1 MLTIVLRRVLTLV
14 PVLLAISFVAFLL
27 LALIP
32 GDPAMM
38 MLGADASRDA
48 LDALRVRLG
57 LDRPLLERFVWWL
70 GNALRGDLGDSL
82 YQNRPVIELITARLP
97 VTLLICLLASIIS
110 IVVGVSAGIISAVK
124 RNTFTDHAVRVVSLI
139 GLSMPDFWLGLLLIL
154 LFSIT
159 WQVFPLTGFVP
170 LGQDFLGGLR
180 FLVLPSLALG
190 LTLGGFLTRLTRS
203 SLLEVLSADY
213 VRTAKSKGVPPA
225 RVVLRHA
232 LGTALLP
239 LVTIVGL
246 NFGRLLGGAV
256 VIESVFSLPGIGR
269 LIVLGITQRDFPI
282 VQAAVLYV
290 AALYTVINLL
300 TDLAYM
306 LLDPRVRY
314 A

>member
-1 MLTIVLRRVLTLV
+1 MLTIVVRRVLILA
-14 PVLLAISFVAFLL
+14 PVLLAISFVSFLL

-38 MLGADASRDA
+38 MLGADASPGA
-48 LDALRVRLG
+48 LEALRERLG
-57 LDRPLLERFVWWL
+57 LDRPLLERFAWWL
-70 GNALRGDLGDSL
+70 GNAVRGDLGDSL

-97 VTLLICLLASIIS
+97 VTLMICLLASIIS
-110 IVVGVSAGIISAVK
+110 IVLGLSAGVVSAVR
-124 RNTFTDHAVRVVSLI
+124 RNTVIDHVVRVLSLV

-154 LFSIT
+154 TFSIT

-170 LGQDFLGGLR
+170 LGTDFFGGLR

-190 LTLGGFLTRLTRS
+190 LTLAGFLTRLTRG

-213 VRTAKSKGVPPA
+213 VRTAKSKGLSA
-225 RVVLRHA
+225 NRVVLRHA

-269 LIVLGITQRDFPI
+269 LIVLAITQRDFPV
-282 VQAAVLYV
+282 VQASVLYV
-290 AALYTVINLL
+290 AALYTVINLI
-300 TDLAYM
+300 TDIAYM
-306 LLDPRVRY
+306 VLDPRVRY

>member
-1 MLTIVLRRVLTLV
+1 MLTIVVRRVLILA
-14 PVLLAISFVAFLL
+14 PVLLAISFVSFLL

-38 MLGADASRDA
+38 MLGADASPGA
-48 LDALRVRLG
+48 LEALRERLG
-57 LDRPLLERFVWWL
+57 LDRPLLERFAWWL
-70 GNALRGDLGDSL
+70 GNAVRGDLGDSL

-97 VTLLICLLASIIS
+97 VTLMICLLASIIS
-110 IVVGVSAGIISAVK
+110 IVLGLSAGVVSAVR
-124 RNTFTDHAVRVVSLI
+124 RNSVIDHVVRVLSLV

-154 LFSIT
+154 TFSIT

-170 LGQDFLGGLR
+170 LGTDFFGGLR

-190 LTLGGFLTRLTRS
+190 LTLAGFLTRLTRG

-213 VRTAKSKGVPPA
+213 VRTAKSKGLSA
-225 RVVLRHA
+225 NRVVLRHA

-269 LIVLGITQRDFPI
+269 LIVLAITQRDFPV
-282 VQAAVLYV
+282 VQASVLYV
-290 AALYTVINLL
+290 AALYTVINLI
-300 TDLAYM
+300 TDIAYM
-306 LLDPRVRY
+306 VLDPRVRY

>member
-1 MLTIVLRRVLTLV
+1 MLTIVLRRVLTLA

-38 MLGADASRDA
+38 MLGADAS
-48 LDALRVRLG
+48 LDALETLRARLG

-97 VTLLICLLASIIS
+97 VTLMICLLASIVS
-110 IVVGVSAGIISAVK
+110 IVIGVSAGIVSAVR
-124 RNTFTDHAVRVVSLI
+124 RNTLTDHVVRVVSLI

-170 LGQDFLGGLR
+170 LGQDFFGGLKY
-180 FLVLPSLALG
+180 LVLPSLALG

-213 VRTAKSKGVPPA
+213 VRTARSKGVRPS

-290 AALYTVINLL
+290 AALYTIINLL

-306 LLDPRVRY
+306 VLDPRVRY

>member
-1 MLTIVLRRVLTLV
+1 MLTIILRRVLTLA

-48 LDALRVRLG
+48 LEALRERLG
-57 LDRPLLERFVWWL
+57 LNRPLLERFVWWL
-70 GNALRGDLGDSL
+70 GNAVRGDLGDSL

-97 VTLLICLLASIIS
+97 VTLMICALASLIS
-110 IVVGVSAGIISAVK
+110 IVVGLSAGIISAVK
-124 RNTFTDHAVRVVSLI
+124 RNSWIDHVVRVVSLI

-159 WQVFPLTGFVP
+159 WQVFPLTGYVSI
-170 LGQDFLGGLR
+170 GQDFFGGLK

-213 VRTAKSKGVPPA
+213 VRTAKSKGLRQS

-290 AALYTVINLL
+290 AALYTIINLL
-300 TDLAYM
+300 TDITYM
-306 LLDPRVRY
+306 VLDPRVRY
-314 A
+314 S

>member
-1 MLTIVLRRVLTLV
+1 MLTIVLRRVLTLA

-48 LDALRVRLG
+48 LEALRVRLG

-97 VTLLICLLASIIS
+97 VTLMICLLASVIS
-110 IVVGVSAGIISAVK
+110 IVVGVSAGIVSAVK
-124 RNTFTDHAVRVVSLI
+124 RNTVVDHVVRVVSLV

-170 LGQDFLGGLR
+170 LGQDFFGSLK

-213 VRTAKSKGVPPA
+213 VRTARSKGVRPA

-239 LVTIVGL
+239 LVTIIGL

-269 LIVLGITQRDFPI
+269 LIVLGITQRDFPV

>member
-1 MLTIVLRRVLTLV
+1 
-14 PVLLAISFVAFLL
+14 LAISFVSFLL

-38 MLGADASRDA
+38 MLGADASPGA
-48 LDALRVRLG
+48 LEALRERLG
-57 LDRPLLERFVWWL
+57 LNRPLLERFAWWL
-70 GNALRGDLGDSL
+70 GNAVRGDLGDSL

-97 VTLLICLLASIIS
+97 VTLMICLLASIIS
-110 IVVGVSAGIISAVK
+110 IVLRLIAGVVSAVR
-124 RNTFTDHAVRVVSLI
+124 RNTVTDHVVRVVSLV

-154 LFSIT
+154 TFSIT

-170 LGQDFLGGLR
+170 LGTDFFGGMR

-190 LTLGGFLTRLTRS
+190 LTLAGFLTRLTRG

-213 VRTAKSKGVPPA
+213 VRTAKSKGLSA
-225 RVVLRHA
+225 NRVVLRHA

-269 LIVLGITQRDFPI
+269 LIVLAITQRDFPV
-282 VQAAVLYV
+282 VQASVLYV
-290 AALYTVINLL
+290 AALYTVINL
-300 TDLAYM
+300 
-306 LLDPRVRY
+306 
-314 A
+314 

>member
-1 MLTIVLRRVLTLV
+1 MLTIVIRRVLILV
-14 PVLLAISFVAFLL
+14 PVLLAISFVSFLL

-38 MLGADASRDA
+38 MLGADASPGA
-48 LDALRVRLG
+48 LEALRERLG
-57 LDRPLLERFVWWL
+57 LNRPLLERFAWWL
-70 GNALRGDLGDSL
+70 GNAVRGDLGDSL

-97 VTLLICLLASIIS
+97 VTLMICLLASIIS
-110 IVVGVSAGIISAVK
+110 IVLGLSAGVVSAVR
-124 RNTFTDHAVRVVSLI
+124 RNTVTDHVVRVVSLV

-154 LFSIT
+154 TFSIT

-170 LGQDFLGGLR
+170 LGTDFFGGMR

-190 LTLGGFLTRLTRS
+190 LTLAGFLTRLTRG

-213 VRTAKSKGVPPA
+213 VRTAKSKGLSA
-225 RVVLRHA
+225 NRVVLRHA

-269 LIVLGITQRDFPI
+269 LIVLAITQRDFPV
-282 VQAAVLYV
+282 VQASVLYV
-290 AALYTVINLL
+290 AALYTVINLI
-300 TDLAYM
+300 TDIAYM
-306 LLDPRVRY
+306 VLDPRVRY

>member
-1 MLTIVLRRVLTLV
+1 MLTIVIRRVLILA
-14 PVLLAISFVAFLL
+14 PVLLAISFVSFLL

-38 MLGADASRDA
+38 MLGADASPGA
-48 LDALRVRLG
+48 LEALRERLG
-57 LDRPLLERFVWWL
+57 LNRPLLERFAWWL
-70 GNALRGDLGDSL
+70 GNAVRGDLGDSL

-97 VTLLICLLASIIS
+97 VTLMICLLASIIS
-110 IVVGVSAGIISAVK
+110 IVLGLSAGVVSAVR
-124 RNTFTDHAVRVVSLI
+124 RNTVTDHVVRVVSLV

-154 LFSIT
+154 TFSIT

-170 LGQDFLGGLR
+170 LGTDFFGGMR

-190 LTLGGFLTRLTRS
+190 LTLAGFLTRLTRG

-213 VRTAKSKGVPPA
+213 VRTAKSKGLSA
-225 RVVLRHA
+225 NRVVLRHA

-269 LIVLGITQRDFPI
+269 LIVLAITQRDFPV
-282 VQAAVLYV
+282 VQASVLYV
-290 AALYTVINLL
+290 AALYTVINLI
-300 TDLAYM
+300 TDIAYM
-306 LLDPRVRY
+306 VLDPRVRY

>member
-1 MLTIVLRRVLTLV
+1 VLTIVIRRVLILV
-14 PVLLAISFVAFLL
+14 PVLLAISFVSFLL

-38 MLGADASRDA
+38 MLGADASPGA
-48 LDALRVRLG
+48 LEALRERLG
-57 LDRPLLERFVWWL
+57 LNRPLLERFAWWL
-70 GNALRGDLGDSL
+70 GNAVRGDLGDSL

-97 VTLLICLLASIIS
+97 VTLMICLLASIIS
-110 IVVGVSAGIISAVK
+110 IVLGLSAGVVSAVR
-124 RNTFTDHAVRVVSLI
+124 RNTVTDHVVRVVSLV

-154 LFSIT
+154 TFSIT

-170 LGQDFLGGLR
+170 LGTDFFGGMR

-190 LTLGGFLTRLTRS
+190 LTLAGFLTRLTRG

-213 VRTAKSKGVPPA
+213 VRTAKSKGLSA
-225 RVVLRHA
+225 NRVVLRHA

-269 LIVLGITQRDFPI
+269 LIVLAITQRDFPV
-282 VQAAVLYV
+282 VQASVLYV
-290 AALYTVINLL
+290 AALYTVINLI
-300 TDLAYM
+300 TDIAYM
-306 LLDPRVRY
+306 VLDPRVRY

>member
-1 MLTIVLRRVLTLV
+1 MFTIVLRRVLTLA

-48 LDALRVRLG
+48 LEALRVRLG

-97 VTLLICLLASIIS
+97 VTLTICLLASVIS
-110 IVVGVSAGIISAVK
+110 IVVGVSAGIVSAVR
-124 RNTFTDHAVRVVSLI
+124 RNTVVDHAVRVVSLI

-180 FLVLPSLALG
+180 YLVLPSLALG

-213 VRTAKSKGVPPA
+213 VRTARSKGVRPA

-269 LIVLGITQRDFPI
+269 LIVLGITQRDFPV

-290 AALYTVINLL
+290 AVLYTVINLL